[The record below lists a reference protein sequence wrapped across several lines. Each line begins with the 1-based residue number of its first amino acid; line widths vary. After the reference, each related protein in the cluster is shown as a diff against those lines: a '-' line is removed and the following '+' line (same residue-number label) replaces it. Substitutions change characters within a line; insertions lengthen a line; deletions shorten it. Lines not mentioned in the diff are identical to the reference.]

1 MPSDDEIGDFYPTDY
16 YGGGSEK
23 FTRLIETM
31 VRVVAARH
39 VRFLTRGLPAGAR
52 VLDVGCGRGLVLAD
66 LADHGYEVHGV
77 ERSEAAAT
85 GADERADIRIVS
97 KLADAGYPDG
107 WFDEV
112 LIWHVL
118 EHLRDPRET
127 LAEIARILRPG
138 GKVVV
143 AVPNFSSLQARTTGA
158 AWFHLDLPRHLF
170 HFPVEGLR
178 HLLAE
183 VGLAPESTHHFSL
196 RQNPFGWLQSLLNR
210 IPGIPRNALYVLLH
224 ERAPDAPPPFTRRLR
239 VALRLAYW
247 FGMPIAGAFSIVTA
261 LLRTGAT
268 IHVVASKPRSG

>member
-1 MPSDDEIGDFYPTDY
+1 MATYLYDLEVRSLGETEASTPVDGPCPVCGATEARPAFAIDGMENRVVVCSGCGTGRFDPMPSDDEIGDFYPTDY

-118 EHLRDPRET
+118 
-127 LAEIARILRPG
+127 
-138 GKVVV
+138 
-143 AVPNFSSLQARTTGA
+143 
-158 AWFHLDLPRHLF
+158 
-170 HFPVEGLR
+170 
-178 HLLAE
+178 
-183 VGLAPESTHHFSL
+183 
-196 RQNPFGWLQSLLNR
+196 
-210 IPGIPRNALYVLLH
+210 
-224 ERAPDAPPPFTRRLR
+224 
-239 VALRLAYW
+239 
-247 FGMPIAGAFSIVTA
+247 
-261 LLRTGAT
+261 
-268 IHVVASKPRSG
+268 